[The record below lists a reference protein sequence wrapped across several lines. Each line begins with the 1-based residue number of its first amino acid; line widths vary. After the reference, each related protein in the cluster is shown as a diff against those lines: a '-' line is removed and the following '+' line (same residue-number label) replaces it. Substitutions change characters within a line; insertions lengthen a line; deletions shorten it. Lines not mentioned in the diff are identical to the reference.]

1 MFLFLVPLLTGFFF
15 NCASAFTSYYSRLL
29 GERWGRITC
38 VVLRD
43 VLGIPLW
50 AIGYVMAVRT
60 ASAYLYKP
68 TFLTSVLAWLL
79 ILAGGVVI
87 VLGIK
92 VLKWRAAAPSAQDTL
107 VVQGVYAYIR
117 HPLYSGMMLE
127 LSGLFLYIPS
137 ITVLVACVLGL
148 LWVMIQARLEE
159 MDLVQRLPAYLEY
172 MQRVARFV
180 PRRKQVS
187 V

>member
-15 NCASAFTSYYSRLL
+15 NCASAFTYYYSKLL
-29 GERWGRITC
+29 GERGGRITC
-38 VVLRD
+38 MVLRD

-50 AIGYVMAVRT
+50 VIGYIMAAQAPST
-60 ASAYLYKP
+60 TLYKP
-68 TFLTSVLAWLL
+68 NLFATILAWLL

-87 VLGIK
+87 VLGLK
-92 VLKWRAAAPSAQDTL
+92 ALKWRAAAPSAQDTL
-107 VVQGVYAYIR
+107 VVEGVYAYIR

-127 LSGLFLYIPS
+127 LVGLFLYIPL

-172 MQRVARFV
+172 MQRVPRFV
-180 PRRKQVS
+180 PRPETR
-187 V
+187 

>member
-15 NCASAFTSYYSRLL
+15 NCASAFTSYYTKLL
-29 GERWGRITC
+29 GEHWGRITC

-43 VLGIPLW
+43 VLGIPVW
-50 AIGYVMAVRT
+50 AIGYVMAVRSP
-60 ASAYLYKP
+60 SAYLYKP

-87 VLGIK
+87 FLGVK
-92 VLKWRAAAPSAQDTL
+92 SLKWRAAAPSVRDTL
-107 VVQGVYAYIR
+107 VTHGIYSQIR
-117 HPLYSGMMLE
+117 HPLYSGMILE
-127 LSGLFLYIPS
+127 LIGLFILLPT

-159 MDLVQRLPAYLEY
+159 MDLLQRLPVYLEY
-172 MQRVARFV
+172 MQRVPRFV
-180 PRRKQVS
+180 PRRKQAAV
-187 V
+187 